1 MSFSLLT
8 AKSDEK
14 LHNIPEHDKG
24 EADKETKG
32 AAKVRDKGVKGVD
45 EVLSQNGGAQR
56 PVGDDHAKGVQVPEI
71 SGDHFVLIICA
82 WEEATSSSLKIVLV
96 HHCYF

>member
-1 MSFSLLT
+1 MI
-8 AKSDEK
+8 K
-14 LHNIPEHDKG
+14 NKG

-56 PVGDDHAKGVQVPEI
+56 PVGEDRAKGVHVPEI
-71 SGDHFVLIICA
+71 SGDHFPL
-82 WEEATSSSLKIVLV
+82 
-96 HHCYF
+96 HCIGDFLDPRLPTNACHGK

>member
-1 MSFSLLT
+1 MPIRFLAS
-8 AKSDEK
+8 KSDEK

-82 WEEATSSSLKIVLV
+82 WEETPSSSLKIVLV